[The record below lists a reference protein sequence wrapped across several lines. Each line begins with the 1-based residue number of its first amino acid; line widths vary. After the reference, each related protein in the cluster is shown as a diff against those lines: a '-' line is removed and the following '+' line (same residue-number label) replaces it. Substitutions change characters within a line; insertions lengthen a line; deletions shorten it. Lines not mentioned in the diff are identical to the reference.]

1 VKFSGVAEKGA
12 PDIKAWEVGIPD
24 DIELELQLLDWL
36 FVLEGAGCV
45 AETAS
50 TPLTKNHFGSR
61 EDRCWHSTFRCLSVK
76 VQGTKESRSLL
87 EMHGSTPSPVQ
98 SVIVSSFLPG
108 KMKVQIEISKYL
120 LFSH

>member
-12 PDIKAWEVGIPD
+12 PDSKAWEVGIPD

-45 AETAS
+45 AEAAS

-87 EMHGSTPSPVQ
+87 EMHGSMPSPVQ
-98 SVIVSSFLPG
+98 SVIVSSFVFCLV
-108 KMKVQIEISKYL
+108 K
-120 LFSH
+120 